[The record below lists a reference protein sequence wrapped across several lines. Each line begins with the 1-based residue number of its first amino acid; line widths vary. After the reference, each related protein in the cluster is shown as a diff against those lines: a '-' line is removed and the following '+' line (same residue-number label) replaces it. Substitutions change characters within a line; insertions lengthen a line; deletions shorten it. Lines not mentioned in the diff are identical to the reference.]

1 MKGHSSSTQLTNK
14 KKGGGANVPL
24 FEPKSKTRMILAHK
38 RVKALK
44 FGKAVANVENNME
57 L

>member
-14 KKGGGANVPL
+14 KKGGGANLPL

-44 FGKAVANVENNME
+44 FGKAVAYVENNME

>member
-14 KKGGGANVPL
+14 KRGGANVPL

-44 FGKAVANVENNME
+44 FGKAVAYVENNME